1 MPSVIFCDFDGTIT
15 KSDNIISIMQHFDPP
30 GWEPIKDQILSQEI
44 SIREGVG
51 KMFATLPSSLK
62 DEIIQYVVETAKIRE
77 GFRDFV
83 SYTRKEN
90 VPLNIVSGGIDFFVK
105 PMLKP
110 YDLENQLYC
119 NGSDFSG
126 NTIRITWPHPCDEH
140 CSNDCGCCKPS
151 IIRELVDEHVQKI
164 VIGDSV
170 TDLEAAKLADLV
182 FVCGDYLE
190 EKCRE
195 LNLPYKRFTHFD
207 EVVTYLEQS
216 KEVVHR

>member
-1 MPSVIFCDFDGTIT
+1 MSKMIFCDFDGTIT

-30 GWEPIKDQILSQEI
+30 GWEPIKDQILSREI

-51 KMFATLPSSLK
+51 NMFATLPSALK
-62 DEIIQYVVETAKIRE
+62 DEIVRYVVETAEIRG
-77 GFRDFV
+77 GFGDFV
-83 SYTRKEN
+83 KYTSQESI
-90 VPLNIVSGGIDFFVK
+90 PLNIVSGGIDFFVE
-105 PMLKP
+105 PILKP
-110 YDLENQLYC
+110 YNMDDYLYC

-126 NTIRITWPHPCDEH
+126 DKIEVTWPHSCDTH
-140 CSNDCGCCKPS
+140 CTNDCGCCKPS
-151 IIRELVDEHVQKI
+151 IIRKLADDQVKKI

-195 LNLPYKRFTHFD
+195 LNLPYQRFTHFD
-207 EVVTYLEQS
+207 EVVSYLEQP
-216 KEVVHR
+216 KEVIHR